1 MFKKFV
7 KLMLQATSSEEI
19 EDVLYG
25 ENGVDMMFQKDKL
38 KWEEHEMLF
47 ELAAKLENGIA

>member
-7 KLMLQATSSEEI
+7 KLMLQATSPEEI

>member
-7 KLMLQATSSEEI
+7 KAMLNATSAEEI

-25 ENGVDMMFQKDKL
+25 ENGVDILFQKDKL
-38 KWEEHEMLF
+38 KWDEHEMLF

>member
-7 KLMLQATSSEEI
+7 KSMLQATSPEEI
-19 EDVLYG
+19 DDVLYG
-25 ENGVDMMFQKDKL
+25 ENGVDRMFQKDKL

>member
-7 KLMLQATSSEEI
+7 KLMLQATSPEEI

-25 ENGVDMMFQKDKL
+25 ENGVDRMFQKDKL

>member
-7 KLMLQATSSEEI
+7 KLMLQATSPEEI

-25 ENGVDMMFQKDKL
+25 ENGVDGMFQKDKL

>member
-25 ENGVDMMFQKDKL
+25 ENGVDRMFQKDKL